1 MVDYEFLILYRGYEM
16 AADDAVRLIRDTGG
30 ISSLA
35 HPWSLKD
42 PLSVVKRLK
51 SAGLHAIEVYR
62 GNGKASGM
70 FVDLFLQFLRFFCVI
85 VIVIVIILLGL
96 SRIWRLGCIL
106 QPLKT
111 WGI

>member
-1 MVDYEFLILYRGYEM
+1 M

-70 FVDLFLQFLRFFCVI
+70 FVYLLLQFLQFFC
-85 VIVIVIILLGL
+85 VIVIILLGL
-96 SRIWRLGCIL
+96 SRIWRLGCVL

>member
-1 MVDYEFLILYRGYEM
+1 M

-70 FVDLFLQFLRFFCVI
+70 FLDLFLQFLPFFC
-85 VIVIVIILLGL
+85 VIVIILLGV
-96 SRIWRLGCIL
+96 SRIWRLGCIP
-106 QPLKT
+106 QSLKT